1 MNTIWFCKE
10 SNCEKRL
17 LVLQYLYISFLQ
29 DCPGIT
35 FLTMQEI
42 YSQIASLQTKTCE
55 IGISYLEVY
64 NEMVR
69 DLLCPGGKN
78 IIILS

>member
-1 MNTIWFCKE
+1 
-10 SNCEKRL
+10 
-17 LVLQYLYISFLQ
+17 
-29 DCPGIT
+29 
-35 FLTMQEI
+35 MQEI
-42 YSQIASLQTKTCE
+42 YSQIASLETKTCE

-78 IIILS
+78 LNILLNQARVLNSLKSHDCMFRGVDSISLL